1 MTDCL
6 RYRRRTY
13 ATEFAKLAD
22 KPFEEDL
29 RARVENAPDL
39 SAGHHVPE
47 SIFCNAA
54 LVQGSANRASTSLR
68 AVSTALETPPA
79 LLRQDGHSV
88 RATQAIGLL
97 ATFVP

>member
-13 ATEFAKLAD
+13 GTAFAKLAD

-47 SIFCNAA
+47 
-54 LVQGSANRASTSLR
+54 
-68 AVSTALETPPA
+68 
-79 LLRQDGHSV
+79 
-88 RATQAIGLL
+88 
-97 ATFVP
+97 